1 MDVDIPTH
9 NCNACGGKQWP
20 LQHGQ
25 QVVDVKDCQG
35 VPTDYPADEQGNPTA
50 TPRFILQIAKA
61 CQRTT
66 LQMNR
71 AIQLPRHVS
80 FCGNAWVNTAP
91 IAMSP

>member
-50 TPRFILQIAKA
+50 TPRFILRKCMGQYGTDSNVAVGTDTDHKA
-61 CQRTT
+61 VQHLFDAHR
-66 LQMNR
+66 R
-71 AIQLPRHVS
+71 
-80 FCGNAWVNTAP
+80 
-91 IAMSP
+91 